1 MSKRYSILQ
10 RSAFLLLLLAGSISL
25 PGATHTVRISN
36 FAFSPADLTVNPGDI
51 VNWVNDDAAPHTSTS
66 EQGRWDSGT
75 LNQGQNYSATFSV
88 AGLLPYYCQIHPSMR
103 GVIRVVESSLPNL
116 VPYLVQGW
124 AEPIVV
130 ADTLGRLQDTRPI
143 YDNQDLYLSWVV
155 ANTGDADI
163 TTEFMTRLLLN
174 GQILTNWSRTS
185 LPAHIWNS
193 REGLFLGRLPAG
205 THRFRME
212 IDATGAITES
222 SENDNIFEKTITV
235 LPANGAGNG
244 RTHQVVIRGFAFIP
258 QELTINP
265 GETVQWTNEDAAPH
279 TSTADQGLW
288 NSGTLNQGQSYSFTF
303 TAPGRYS
310 YFCGFHPNMQGAVVV
325 AGGGGGVRPNL
336 HPFLVEGWS
345 APITVSTA
353 ADVFT
358 EANPILDNQD
368 LFLSWVIANTGG
380 ANITNDFIT
389 RIFLD
394 GQELTSWSREGLE
407 NDIWNSRENYP
418 LGKLAA
424 GVHTLRMVIDAT
436 GVVDETDENDNTFE
450 KTITVQATGG
460 TATNQIHTVAI
471 RNFAFV
477 PPSLTIQAGDT
488 VRWTNEDAAPHTSTS
503 DTAIW
508 DSEILNQGQSFSFTF
523 TNAGSYPYFCEV
535 HPSMRGVI
543 EVQAGTAGRELS
555 LRLHRDSAG
564 QLVFNVEGTPG
575 SPVTLESS
583 SDLRTWNII
592 RTDILFDGSWTYN
605 HPEGATN
612 QHQFFRAYQTRQSGG
627 GIRR

>member
-10 RSAFLLLLLAGSISL
+10 RSAFLLLLLAGVISL

-36 FAFSPADLTVNPGDI
+36 FAFSAADLTVKPGDI
-51 VNWVNDDAAPHTSTS
+51 VNWVNEDAAPHTSTS

-88 AGLLPYYCQIHPSMR
+88 AGLFPYYCQIHPSMR

-124 AEPIVV
+124 TEPIVV
-130 ADTLGRLQDTRPI
+130 ADRLGGLQDTRPI
-143 YDNQDLYLSWVV
+143 YDNQDLYVSWVV

-163 TTEFMTRLLLN
+163 NTEFMTRLLLN
-174 GQILTNWSRTS
+174 GQVLTNWSRIS

-193 REGLFLGRLPAG
+193 REGHFLGRLPAG
-205 THRFRME
+205 AHRFRME

-235 LPANGAGNG
+235 
-244 RTHQVVIRGFAFIP
+244 Q
-258 QELTINP
+258 
-265 GETVQWTNEDAAPH
+265 AA
-279 TSTADQGLW
+279 
-288 NSGTLNQGQSYSFTF
+288 
-303 TAPGRYS
+303 
-310 YFCGFHPNMQGAVVV
+310 
-325 AGGGGGVRPNL
+325 
-336 HPFLVEGWS
+336 
-345 APITVSTA
+345 
-353 ADVFT
+353 
-358 EANPILDNQD
+358 
-368 LFLSWVIANTGG
+368 
-380 ANITNDFIT
+380 
-389 RIFLD
+389 
-394 GQELTSWSREGLE
+394 
-407 NDIWNSRENYP
+407 
-418 LGKLAA
+418 
-424 GVHTLRMVIDAT
+424 
-436 GVVDETDENDNTFE
+436 
-450 KTITVQATGG
+450 GG
-460 TATNQIHTVAI
+460 TATNQTHTVAI

-488 VRWTNEDAAPHTSTS
+488 VRWTNEDVAPHTSTS

-535 HPSMRGVI
+535 HPSMRGAI
-543 EVQAGTAGRELS
+543 EVQAGTAGQELS

-564 QLVFNVEGTPG
+564 QLVFEVEGTPG

-612 QHQFFRAYQTRQSGG
+612 QHQFYRAYQTR
-627 GIRR
+627 